1 MTEPIESDTIDVT
14 RFKTS
19 TVETSAQIAG
29 KSEGKTRYIHVDQF
43 SKWEATRQLA
53 ALCQLFLQVLARDFN
68 IHSPESVF
76 FVPSESRG
84 IKIRIEFAD

>member
-19 TVETSAQIAG
+19 TVETSAQSVS

-53 ALCQLFLQVLARDFN
+53 ALCHLFLRVLARDFN
-68 IHSPESVF
+68 ILSPENIF
-76 FVPSESRG
+76 IVPSESRG
-84 IKIRIEFAD
+84 IKIRIECTD

>member
-19 TVETSAQIAG
+19 RVETSVQIA
-29 KSEGKTRYIHVDQF
+29 SNYEGKTRYIHVDQF

-53 ALCQLFLQVLARDFN
+53 ALCQLFLRVLARDFN
-68 IHSPESVF
+68 IHSPESIF

-84 IKIRIEFAD
+84 IKLRIKCTD